1 MLGVRVPV
9 RLHHSIRN
17 KVGAAGTTGG
27 EICLINGETELGEV
41 LQWSGDRSP
50 FQLLRKAVLGE
61 LLHAP
66 AAKTDIWQHSS
77 R

>member
-1 MLGVRVPV
+1 MGLASEEHVRTIKGAKVHRALV
-9 RLHHSIRN
+9 IR
-17 KVGAAGTTGG
+17 AQQFQQ
-27 EICLINGETELGEV
+27 CETVLGEV

>member
-1 MLGVRVPV
+1 MYGV
-9 RLHHSIRN
+9 
-17 KVGAAGTTGG
+17 TT
-27 EICLINGETELGEV
+27 LGEV
-41 LQWSGDRSP
+41 LEWSGDRSP